1 MDVSCIPNLNIVQS
15 IIFFQHEGHNG
26 ECWLHY
32 NCDRLVDHEWE
43 KYSEKIW
50 KYFVSSFIFS
60 NPGARTA
67 WSDREQSAAA
77 SADRSSP
84 ISTIAARDQLSDWEI
99 LTKHIAPQQESL
111 PDSPSRLHFCLLQ
124 SRKRTN
130 YKETYKVS
138 QKTSFQKFQVF
149 GPLHHLP
156 KQTKTVQASMPFQIF
171 DHKYCIG
178 LSWKIMDQLD
188 HASVQNLKSKN
199 KNLK

>member
-1 MDVSCIPNLNIVQS
+1 M
-15 IIFFQHEGHNG
+15 
-26 ECWLHY
+26 
-32 NCDRLVDHEWE
+32 
-43 KYSEKIW
+43 SEKNILR
-50 KYFVSSFIFS
+50 KSENILFPLSSFQIQLRGLLDPTGS
-60 NPGARTA
+60 KVRLLLRT
-67 WSDREQSAAA
+67 EVP
-77 SADRSSP
+77 RSRRLQRGTSFR
-84 ISTIAARDQLSDWEI
+84 IREI

-149 GPLHHLP
+149 APLHHLP
-156 KQTKTVQASMPFQIF
+156 KQTKTVPASMPFQIF

-178 LSWKIMDQLD
+178 LSWKIMDRLD